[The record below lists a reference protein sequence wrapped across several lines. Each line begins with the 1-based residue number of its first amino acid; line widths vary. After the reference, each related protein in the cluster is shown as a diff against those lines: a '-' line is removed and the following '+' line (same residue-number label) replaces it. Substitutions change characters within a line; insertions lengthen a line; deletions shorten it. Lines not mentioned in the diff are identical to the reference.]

1 MNDFV
6 NWFIEQGPRIGL
18 RLGGAGLILLG
29 GWLLGLVAVRVA
41 GRLMDIS
48 KLEFSKLLRQFISK
62 LIRWG
67 INAIALIMALGQ
79 LGVEIGPLIAG
90 LGVTGFI
97 IGFAMQQTLSN
108 FAAGFM
114 LLLYRPYDIG
124 DEIEAAGASG
134 IVEEMNIVNTIMRT
148 EEGTVITIPN
158 GKIWGGVIK
167 NKGQRAT

>member
-6 NWFIEQGPRIGL
+6 NWFIERGPQIGL
-18 RLGGAGLILLG
+18 HLGGALLILLG
-29 GWLLGLVAVRVA
+29 GWLTSIIAVRVA
-41 GRLMDIS
+41 GRLMNMS
-48 KLEFSKLLRQFISK
+48 KLEFSSLLRQFISK
-62 LIRWG
+62 LIRWT

-79 LGVEIGPLIAG
+79 LGVNIGPLIAG

-97 IGFAMQQTLSN
+97 IGFAMQQALSN

-114 LLLYRPYDIG
+114 LLLYHPYDIG
-124 DEIEAAGASG
+124 DEIEAAGATG
-134 IVEEMNIVNTIMRT
+134 IVEGMNLVNTTLQT

-167 NKGQRAT
+167 NKGHRD

>member
-6 NWFIEQGPRIGL
+6 SWFIGRGPQIGL
-18 RLGGAGLILLG
+18 RLGGAGLILIS
-29 GWLLGLVAVRVA
+29 GWLVGIVAVRLS

-48 KLEFSKLLRQFISK
+48 RLEFSALLRQFIHK

-67 INAIALIMALGQ
+67 INAIALIMAIGQ
-79 LGVEIGPLIAG
+79 LGVNIGPLIAG

-97 IGFAMQQTLSN
+97 IGFAAQQTLSN

-134 IVEEMNIVNTIMRT
+134 IVEEMNLVNTTLRT
-148 EEGTVITIPN
+148 KDGTVITIPN

-167 NKGQRAT
+167 NKGQQTT

>member
-1 MNDFV
+1 MSEFV
-6 NWFIEQGPRIGL
+6 NWFVERGPQIGL
-18 RLGGAGLILLG
+18 RLGGALLILFG
-29 GWLLGLVAVRVA
+29 GWVVGIIAVRVA
-41 GRLMDIS
+41 GRLMDMS
-48 KLEFSKLLRQFISK
+48 HLEFSKLLRQFIYK

-67 INAIALIMALGQ
+67 IAAIAMIMALGQ

-97 IGFAMQQTLSN
+97 IGFATQQTLSN

-134 IVEEMNIVNTIMRT
+134 IVEGMNMVNTTMRT
-148 EEGTVITIPN
+148 EEGTIITIPN

-167 NKGQRAT
+167 NKGRREA